1 VAYPLSTEKDR
12 KNMLHIVAVMLNHC
26 HFNRLC
32 LFTRTGITEVEKSGV
47 ELVSPFYEVNMA
59 CFKILWL
66 TIYIK
71 IIWANM
77 LEHFEKGNVHCIEGR
92 LIRPHINY
100 NFVHMSILKQY
111 ICSVAYGVWHGLT
124 A

>member
-1 VAYPLSTEKDR
+1 MPQQLLLLVVRQCNLQGYPEQYVAYPLSTEKDR

-77 LEHFEKGNVHCIEGR
+77 LDR
-92 LIRPHINY
+92 AL
-100 NFVHMSILKQY
+100 
-111 ICSVAYGVWHGLT
+111 
-124 A
+124 